1 MSTEPHICMLAA
13 ENDAIPGAKVG
24 GIGDV
29 IRDLPRALARESAT
43 VSVIIPAYGA
53 FHELAGAS
61 RVAEFPLHFRGCNEH
76 VELYELNNSETDVP
90 GVRTLVLHHA
100 NFAVCGKGHVYC
112 DDSDGQPFATD
123 ASKFALFS
131 QAALCAIADGHL
143 GDIDV
148 LHLHDWHTGYAAIL
162 RAFDPA
168 FKFLQAIPCVFSIH
182 NLALQGIRPL
192 ADQDSSL
199 QAWFPDLDYDPAA
212 VADPRWPHCVNPMV
226 AGIRLANR
234 VHTVS
239 PAYAHEI
246 VQANDPERGFHGGEG
261 LQDDIE
267 RVANDGRL
275 LGIIN
280 GIDYDKDPSPRL
292 DWSDFMR
299 KISQQI
305 LAAMVSVPSMRGI
318 DYVAHQRALE
328 WQTSVR
334 PTHILTSVG
343 RLTSQKMSLLLNP
356 LESGKTALESILD
369 SIADRGL
376 FLMLGSGDA
385 KLEQQCLALAQ
396 RYPNFLFINFYS
408 QVLSELLFE
417 NGDLFIMPSSFEPCG
432 ISQMLAMRCGQP
444 CLVHA
449 VGGLVDTVQD
459 NIDGFQFYGNTSADQ
474 SRAMLQRLQSVLSV
488 REHKADAYNRVA
500 KAARKQRF
508 YWSNSARR
516 YLLELYQ

>member
-1 MSTEPHICMLAA
+1 MSSKPHICMLAA

-29 IRDLPRALARESAT
+29 IRDLPRALAGEGAT

-53 FHELAGAS
+53 FHELAAA
-61 RVAEFPLHFRGCNEH
+61 RRLVEFPLHFRGHNEH
-76 VELYELNNSETDVP
+76 VELYELNDSETDVP

-100 NFAVCGKGHVYC
+100 SFAVCGKGHVYC
-112 DDSDGQPFATD
+112 DDTDGQPFATD
-123 ASKFALFS
+123 ASKFAMFS
-131 QAALCAIADGHL
+131 QASLCAIADGHI

-148 LHLHDWHTGYAAIL
+148 LHLHDWHTGCAAIL

-168 FKFLQAIPCVFSIH
+168 FKALQAIPCVFSIH

-192 ADQDSSL
+192 TDEASSL
-199 QAWFPDLDYDPAA
+199 QAWFPDLDYDPAD
-212 VADPRWPHCVNPMV
+212 VSDPRWPHCVNPMV
-226 AGIRLANR
+226 AGIRLADR

-239 PAYAHEI
+239 PAYALEI

-261 LQDDIE
+261 LQADIE
-267 RVANDGRL
+267 RVANSGKL

-280 GIDYDKDPSPRL
+280 GIDYDKEPSPRL
-292 DWSDFMR
+292 VWSDFMHE
-299 KISQQI
+299 ISQQI
-305 LAAMVSVPSMRGI
+305 LATMLAAKSIRSV

-334 PTHILTSVG
+334 PKHILTSVG
-343 RLTSQKMSLLLNP
+343 RLTSQKMSLLLGP
-356 LESGKTALESILD
+356 MEDGKTALESILD

-376 FLMLGSGDA
+376 FLMLGSGDLL
-385 KLEQQCLALAQ
+385 LEQQCLALAQ
-396 RYPNFLFINFYS
+396 RYPNFLFINCYS
-408 QVLSELLFE
+408 QTLSELLFE

-459 NIDGFQFYGNTSADQ
+459 NIDGFQFSGNTTADQ
-474 SRAMLQRLQSVLSV
+474 SRDMLSRLQTVLSV
-488 REHKADAYNRVA
+488 REHQIDAYNTVA
-500 KAARKQRF
+500 KAARMQRF
-508 YWSNSARR
+508 HWSNSARR
-516 YLLELYQ
+516 YLMELYQ